1 MPSNLEGLIIRH
13 SRIVVPRPE
22 GLLFAGKSFITETGR
37 SQEQVQKDL
46 QESLYISHCGISWPL
61 APTSIYSAMKTPENT
76 KEDPEP
82 ADEGLV
88 VQPKYRSSNKNYLQ
102 ELRSV

>member
-1 MPSNLEGLIIRH
+1 
-13 SRIVVPRPE
+13 
-22 GLLFAGKSFITETGR
+22 
-37 SQEQVQKDL
+37 
-46 QESLYISHCGISWPL
+46 
-61 APTSIYSAMKTPENT
+61 MKTPENT

-88 VQPKYRSSNKNYLQ
+88 LQPKYRSSNKNYLQ